1 MKFKLKCAQASRR
14 TLSKFL
20 LIMKLS
26 IIILV
31 VSLVQVSAKSYGQLI
46 NLHEKN
52 MSVHKV
58 LDIIESQSGYHFI
71 YDDNLDALFKEKT
84 VNIDVEKQSITEVLN
99 LCFKGIPVSYQIIQN
114 TIALKR
120 NEPPKNEE
128 PVMTFQKISGN
139 ITDENGKPLP
149 GANVTNKNTNIT
161 VTTDAS
167 GLFSIS
173 ASEGDVLTITFI
185 GYQPAEYKITQ
196 AVIASFSDKSA
207 RLTFKLQP
215 VNTALDDVVVVAVG
229 YGTLDK
235 KEVTSAITHLGAKD
249 LNLVAGNGVLNS
261 IQGKVAGLSITNTAT
276 ADPNSGPSVQMRG
289 VSSRSAGTGPLYVIN
304 GIPGGNIDNLNQ
316 NDIESI
322 DVLKGGA
329 ASAIY
334 GTRGSNGVIIITT
347 KKGTG
352 QPKAFYDG
360 YFSADVPVDE
370 IKVLNREQF
379 LAHDRGVDYGGNTD
393 WVRAVR
399 RDFGYQQKHTL
410 QFSGNSGR
418 NNYNVSFDYRDADGL
433 DLRSTKREY
442 GARINLNHTS
452 ADDLYTIS
460 VNVAPRHLDYNNASY
475 AAFSQGLTLNPTIP
489 IKDTANS
496 RYYYINT
503 GFPGSYNPVEELKTV
518 LSGGEGKYLDWSS
531 AFKLNVTKNLY
542 TQVTVGQQTYDF
554 FSFYFLPSYNTAAIY
569 GNSGQNVGSRAYNE
583 SDQRSFEWIAN
594 YSLNVKKHSL
604 KLLGGY
610 SYFYSVNSGLSAS
623 NQNFPSD
630 VLTYN
635 NLGSGVSNYPV
646 NAGGSTSLG
655 SYKNDATLI
664 AFFGRLNYDFD
675 KRFYL
680 SASLRHEGSS
690 KFGFDNKW
698 GNFPAGSFGWI
709 ITNEQFFP
717 VLSWLNELKVRA
729 DYGVTGNQD
738 FASYLSLDTYSGYG
752 HYSYD
757 GVQYQVWGPSQN
769 TNYKLKWETAHNFN
783 VGLDFEL
790 FNSKISGS
798 LNYYIRKTDDL
809 LGYYYVETP
818 PNIQGTTFANV
829 GSMSNT
835 GLELQL
841 KGTPVRKKNF
851 AWNVS
856 FAGATNTNDFVSF
869 SNNIYHGQ
877 SYIDMVYMP
886 SPGSPGSAQRL
897 QEGKSVGSFYMLR
910 SAGVDA
916 TGRLMVY
923 NKAGKIIPGNMATTD
938 DKQFVGTGL
947 PKVTASLGNSFSYKN
962 FDLSV
967 FLRSAFGYKLFNTRA
982 FYAGTPSTQS
992 GSNVLT
998 SAYDGGKY
1006 AALTNPETYSVL
1018 SDYFLENGDF
1028 VKIDNVTLAYNFK
1041 PHIKH
1046 IEGLR
1051 IYVTGRNLYT
1061 FTKYTGGDPESI
1073 DVNGLTPGIN
1083 SSLSYYP
1090 STLQLIAGFQLKF

>member
-1 MKFKLKCAQASRR
+1 MKIKLKCAEAFWR
-14 TLSKFL
+14 TLSKFF
-20 LIMKLS
+20 LIMKLT
-26 IIILV
+26 IIL
-31 VSLVQVSAKSYGQLI
+31 LIIGLTQVSARTYGQLI
-46 NLHEKN
+46 TLHEKN
-52 MSVHKV
+52 TSIQSVFNT
-58 LDIIESQSGYHFI
+58 IEDKTGYHFI
-71 YDDNLDALFKEKT
+71 YDDKLDAFFKAKT
-84 VNIDVEKQSITEVLN
+84 VNIDVESQPIEDVLN
-99 LCFKGIPVSYQIIQN
+99 QCLKGVPVNYMVIQK
-114 TIALKR
+114 TIALKETGQLQ
-120 NEPPKNEE
+120 NEKTVVPI
-128 PVMTFQKISGN
+128 QKISG
-139 ITDENGKPLP
+139 IVTDETGKTLP
-149 GANVTNKNTNIT
+149 GATVTNKNTTIT
-161 VTTDAS
+161 VATDAN
-167 GLFSIS
+167 GFFSIN
-173 ASEGDVLTITFI
+173 ASEGDVLAVSFV
-185 GYQPAEYKITQ
+185 GYQRAEYKVTQ
-196 AVIASFSDKSA
+196 SDIASSTT
-207 RLTFKLQP
+207 RLAIKLQQG
-215 VNTALDDVVVVAVG
+215 NSSLSDVVVVAVG

-235 KEVTSAITHLGAKD
+235 KEVTSAITHLSAKD
-249 LNLVAGNGVLNS
+249 LNTVAGNGVLNS
-261 IQGKVAGLSITNTAT
+261 IQGKVSGLSITNTAT
-276 ADPNSGPSVQMRG
+276 ADPNSGPSVQLRG

-352 QPKAFYDG
+352 EAKGFYDG
-360 YFSADVPVDE
+360 YYSSDIPTNE
-370 IKVLNREQF
+370 IKVLTRDQF
-379 LAHDRGVDYGGNTD
+379 LEHNRGVDYGGNTD

-399 RDFGYQQKHTL
+399 RNFGYQQKHTL
-410 QFSGNSGR
+410 QFSGASGR
-418 NNYNVSFDYRDADGL
+418 NSYNVSFDYRDADGL
-433 DLRSTKREY
+433 DLRSTKKEY
-442 GARINLNHTS
+442 GTRINLAHNS
-452 ADDLYTIS
+452 ADGLYSVS

-475 AAFSQGLTLNPTIP
+475 SAFSQGITLNPTIP
-489 IKDTANS
+489 IKDTANSS

-503 GFPGSYNPVEELKTV
+503 GFPGSYNPVEELKTA

-531 AFKLNVTKNLY
+531 SFKLNAAKNLY

-554 FSFYFLPSYNTAAIY
+554 FNFYFLPSYNTAAVY
-569 GNSGQNVGSRAYNE
+569 GNSGQNIASRAYNS
-583 SDQRSFEWIAN
+583 SDQKSLEWIGN
-594 YSLNVKKHSL
+594 YTLNVKEHTF

-646 NAGGSTSLG
+646 NAGGATSLG

-709 ITNEQFFP
+709 ISNEQFFP
-717 VLSWLNELKVRA
+717 VLSWLNELKLRA

-790 FNSKISGS
+790 FNNKVSGS
-798 LNYYIRKTDDL
+798 LNYYIRRTNDL
-809 LGYYYVETP
+809 LGYYFVQTP

-829 GSMSNT
+829 GSMENN
-835 GLELQL
+835 GLEIQL
-841 KGTPVRKKNF
+841 KGTPVRNKNF
-851 AWNVS
+851 VWNVS
-856 FAGATNTNDFVSF
+856 FAGASNKNNFVSF

-897 QEGKSVGSFYMLR
+897 QEGRSIGSFYMLR

-916 TGRLMVY
+916 TGRLLVY
-923 NKAGKIIPGNMATTD
+923 NKNGKIIPGNMATTA

-947 PKVTASLGNSFSYKN
+947 PKITASLGNTFTYKDL
-962 FDLSV
+962 DLSV
-967 FLRSAFGYKLFNTRA
+967 FLRGSFGYKLFNTRA
-982 FYAGTPSTQS
+982 FYAGTPVTQN
-992 GSNVLT
+992 GSNVLS

-1006 AALTNPETYSVL
+1006 AALTNPETYSTL
-1018 SDYFLENGDF
+1018 SDYFLEKGDF
-1028 VKIDNVTLAYNFK
+1028 VKIDNITLGYNPK
-1041 PHIKH
+1041 LHIKH
-1046 IEGLR
+1046 INGLR

-1061 FTKYTGGDPESI
+1061 LTKYTGGDPESI

-1083 SSLSYYP
+1083 SSLTYYP